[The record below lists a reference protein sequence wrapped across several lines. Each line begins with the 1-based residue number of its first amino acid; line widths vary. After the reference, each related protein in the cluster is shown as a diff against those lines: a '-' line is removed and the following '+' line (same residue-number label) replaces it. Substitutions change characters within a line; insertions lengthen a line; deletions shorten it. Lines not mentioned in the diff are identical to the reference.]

1 MVGGFNTNVRYR
13 GRTFHVQTED
23 SGPNVAKIVTLL
35 YEGGSILFSRKT
47 AYRGDAASSNPAA
60 VRSLMETQH
69 REMVEALKAGQLD
82 AEIGLADGS
91 EDEVATPRPSTA
103 PPPPRAARPAPPAPA
118 VAPTARPPAPAR
130 PATGPAPA
138 PAARPSERASGDS
151 AAHREFGQGVITQKP
166 LDEVVL
172 AHLALK

>member
-103 PPPPRAARPAPPAPA
+103 PPPPRAARPAPP
-118 VAPTARPPAPAR
+118 PPAPAR
-130 PATGPAPA
+130 PATPARPAAGPAASARA
-138 PAARPSERASGDS
+138 PERAASDS

-172 AHLALK
+172 AHLAFK

>member
-47 AYRGDAASSNPAA
+47 AYRTDAASSNPGA
-60 VRSLMETQH
+60 VRSMMETQH

-82 AEIGLADGS
+82 AEIGLSDG
-91 EDEVATPRPSTA
+91 EDEVATPRPTA
-103 PPPPRAARPAPPAPA
+103 PPPPRAAKPAPA
-118 VAPTARPPAPAR
+118 PVPAPAR
-130 PATGPAPA
+130 TPPTPAR
-138 PAARPSERASGDS
+138 PAAASSAGRSAGES

>member
-60 VRSLMETQH
+60 VRTMMETQH

-91 EDEVATPRPSTA
+91 EDEVATPRPTTA
-103 PPPPRAARPAPPAPA
+103 PPPPRAARPAPPPAP
-118 VAPTARPPAPAR
+118 PARSAAPAR
-130 PATGPAPA
+130 PGAG
-138 PAARPSERASGDS
+138 ASGRTSDKAADS
-151 AAHREFGQGVITQKP
+151 TAQREFGQGVITQKP